1 MSGTYSNW
9 KTLTVIRTDGL
20 LCTMYKRDT
29 STMYIRDTSNMY
41 TRNIKSLKWFGSK
54 FNLDTRYSLLD
65 SDTKAKNIATEIANF
80 VSTLDTPQ
88 AKAAFDRKVKNAFQ
102 VKNPKP
108 KGIQLYQKEYMTLRQ
123 GLKQKQYLSLGQS
136 LGAKTYEPKAK
147 SLCRKQS
154 QSQRPRVY
162 ARARARA

>member
-9 KTLTVIRTDGL
+9 KTFTFICPDSL
-20 LCTMYKRDT
+20 LCTE
-29 STMYIRDTSNMY
+29 YIRDTSNMDMRMD
-41 TRNIKSLKWFGSK
+41 TRNIKSLKW
-54 FNLDTRYSLLD
+54 LELD

-80 VSTLDTPQ
+80 VSKLDTQ

-108 KGIQLYQKEYMTLRQ
+108 TGLQLYQKEFMTLRQ

>member
-9 KTLTVIRTDGL
+9 KTSTVICTDGL
-20 LCTMYKRDT
+20 LCTVYIQNT
-29 STMYIRDTSNMY
+29 SKMCIYP
-41 TRNIKSLKWFGSK
+41 RNIKSLVWFESK
-54 FNLDTRYSLLD
+54 FDRDIRYSLLD

-80 VSTLDTPQ
+80 MSKLDTPQ

-154 QSQRPRVY
+154 QRQRPR
-162 ARARARA
+162 A